1 MPLPA
6 VIRAE
11 AEEAEQSALVS
22 QTTTGKLAGSQAQHQ
37 PLEKPTQQVANQNRT
52 ANDARKLM
60 LEDGLSERS
69 AVDLG
74 DVDMDM

>member
-11 AEEAEQSALVS
+11 AEEAEQSALAG
-22 QTTTGKLAGSQAQHQ
+22 QTANGKLAALQVQQQ
-37 PLEKPTQQVANQNRT
+37 PVEKPTQQVANLNRT

>member
-1 MPLPA
+1 M
-6 VIRAE
+6 IRAE
-11 AEEAEQSALVS
+11 AAEAELVS
-22 QTTTGKLAGSQAQHQ
+22 QTTTGKLAGSQVHDQ
-37 PLEKPTQQVANQNRT
+37 PLEKPTQQAANQNRT

>member
-1 MPLPA
+1 
-6 VIRAE
+6 
-11 AEEAEQSALVS
+11 
-22 QTTTGKLAGSQAQHQ
+22 
-37 PLEKPTQQVANQNRT
+37 VANQNRT
-52 ANDARKLM
+52 VNDARKLM

>member
-1 MPLPA
+1 LSSVVHA
-6 VIRAE
+6 A
-11 AEEAEQSALVS
+11 AAEAEQSALVS
-22 QTTTGKLAGSQAQHQ
+22 QTTTGKLAGSQAKHQ
-37 PLEKPTQQVANQNRT
+37 PVEKPTQQAANQKRA

-60 LEDGLSERS
+60 LEDGLGERE

>member
-1 MPLPA
+1 
-6 VIRAE
+6 VVRAE
-11 AEEAEQSALVS
+11 AAEAEQAALVNP
-22 QTTTGKLAGSQAQHQ
+22 TATGKSAGSQAQHL
-37 PLEKPTQQVANQNRT
+37 PVEKPTPQAANQNRT

-69 AVDLG
+69 SVDLG

>member
-1 MPLPA
+1 M
-6 VIRAE
+6 IRAE
-11 AEEAEQSALVS
+11 AEEAEQSAIAV
-22 QTTTGKLAGSQAQHQ
+22 QTANGKLAASQAQHQ
-37 PLEKPTQQVANQNRT
+37 PQEKPTQQVANQNRT